1 MLRLRTFGGLSIERS
16 AEEGGGSPT
25 STATAARRRL
35 AFLAVLAASGPRGM
49 PRDKLLALFWPE
61 SDSDKARHA
70 LDQTI
75 YSLKRDLG
83 AESLVLGREE
93 LAINPAAMTSDVE
106 DFKAALARGDRAAA
120 VELYTGPFLDGV
132 FISGAAGFE
141 RWADEERTRLTR
153 DTELALESLA
163 AEAAN
168 RGDHASAVQRWQRL
182 ATMEPRKT
190 RVVLSLMSELAAS
203 GDRAAALKHAEIYH
217 TLVRDDLDAEPNPAV
232 AALAER
238 LRREPAVVKSPRRTQ
253 ERVSATPAAQ
263 PAKEEPAAPAVSESA
278 PATVPP
284 PARPEA
290 ASPSPSPSPSP
301 PRRATVEWL
310 RQRTTRA
317 YRVAGVAVA
326 LVLLLTLSLAWMLAG
341 KRRADSERAFI
352 LPADVENRTRDSIFD
367 GAIDAALTAGLQQS
381 PHVSIFPRSRVQQ
394 TLTRMRRAPAGSG
407 PVRVDEA
414 LAREVAQR
422 EGVHTVLAA
431 SVDRID
437 SSYILT
443 ARLVEAATGVT
454 IAAESRRANR
464 RAEIIDAVDELV
476 RQLRR
481 DIGESADA
489 IAKHDLPLPQAT
501 TRSLEALRKYADGRA
516 AWNAGQRNPARELYL
531 EAVALDSDFA
541 LAHAALGAYFY
552 WNNNRPKGD
561 EYFDHALRLLDRLTD
576 RERLQVRASAES
588 WRGNRDA
595 AIELRKALLAIYP
608 NDPVAWG
615 NIGYDYMR
623 LHRPNEAIA
632 AYREQLKRDSLD
644 PTNYINLAVAHKDLS
659 RNDEAVR
666 YYQRA
671 FALQPS
677 LLRLENLNHEYGEAL
692 LFAGKPE
699 EARAVYDSMLIGDVD
714 QRARGHRSL
723 GLLAMI
729 RGRYGEA
736 IDRFRDAV
744 LLSQGPDRALT
755 EARNRLFLASA
766 EQEKGWRDSATVQIR
781 AAHAL
786 FRRAYFEPMFL
797 WYLGK
802 ALARDAQL
810 PLASEVLDTL
820 RRRARLENPQDRAN
834 VFALGGEVAL
844 AQGRA
849 DSAAH
854 LLQLAYTIDSSSLV
868 KESLASAMAR
878 AGNLTGAAQFYE
890 SLLARPAS
898 WYGWEAEQYALAASL
913 AAGALYERANDVPH
927 ARAAYEQVLT
937 RWAQGDTD
945 LVTSRASRAGLER
958 LRRRSGSLTP
968 TGR

>member
-61 SDSDKARHA
+61 SDNDKARHA

-141 RWADEERTRLTR
+141 RWAEEERTRLTR
-153 DTELALESLA
+153 DVELALEALA

-168 RGDHASAVQRWQRL
+168 RGDHAGAVQRWQRL

-190 RVVLSLMSELAAS
+190 RVVLSLMSELAAA

-238 LRREPAVVKSPRRTQ
+238 LRREPAVVKSPRRTLD
-253 ERVSATPAAQ
+253 RVTATPPATATAPAAEPPKAEPVPVTA
-263 PAKEEPAAPAVSESA
+263 PAEPA
-278 PATVPP
+278 PP
-284 PARPEA
+284 
-290 ASPSPSPSPSP
+290 P

-317 YRVAGVAVA
+317 YRVAGVAAA
-326 LVLLLTLSLAWMLAG
+326 LVLLLALSLAWVLSG
-341 KRRADSERAFI
+341 KRRADSERAWI
-352 LPADVENRTRDSIFD
+352 LPADVENRTQDSIFD

-381 PHVSIFPRSRVQQ
+381 AQVSIFPRSRVQQ
-394 TLTRMRRAPAGSG
+394 TLTRMRRTPEGARA
-407 PVRVDEA
+407 VRLDET

-437 SSYILT
+437 SSYVLN

-454 IAAESRRANR
+454 IAAESRRATR
-464 RAEIIDAVDELV
+464 RAEVIDAVDDLV
-476 RQLRR
+476 RRLRH
-481 DIGESADA
+481 DIGESADV

-516 AWNAGQRNPARELYL
+516 AWAAGQHTPARELYL

-541 LAHAALGAYFY
+541 LAHAALGFYYY
-552 WNNNRPKGD
+552 WNNDRPNGD
-561 EYFDHALRLLDRLTD
+561 AHYDHALRLLDRLSD

-588 WRGNRDA
+588 WRGNREA
-595 AIELRKALLAIYP
+595 AIELRKALLAMYP
-608 NDPVAWG
+608 NDPAAWG

-623 LHRPNEAIA
+623 LHRPNESIA
-632 AYREQLKRDSLD
+632 AYRKQLERDSLD
-644 PTNYINLAVAHKDLS
+644 PSNYINLAISYLQLAKY
-659 RNDEAVR
+659 DEAVR
-666 YYQRA
+666 HYQRA
-671 FALQPS
+671 FTLQPS
-677 LLRLENLNHEYGEAL
+677 LLTLENLNHEYGKAL
-692 LFAGKPE
+692 LFAGKPD
-699 EARAVYDSMLIGDVD
+699 EARAVYDSMLAGSID

-736 IDRFRDAV
+736 IERFRDAV
-744 LLSQGPDRALT
+744 LLSQGPNRELT

-766 EQEKGWRDSATVQIR
+766 QQEKGWRDSATAQMR
-781 AAHAL
+781 SAHAL

-797 WYLGK
+797 WFLGK
-802 ALARDAQL
+802 ALARDGQL
-810 PLASEVLDTL
+810 ALASEVLDTL
-820 RRRARLENPQDRAN
+820 RRRARPDNPQDRAN
-834 VFALGGEVAL
+834 VLALGGEVAL

-849 DSAAH
+849 DSAAR

-868 KESLASAMAR
+868 KESLASALAR
-878 AGNLTGAAQFYE
+878 AGDPTLAARLYE
-890 SLLARPAS
+890 SLLANGEG
-898 WYGWEAEQYALAASL
+898 WYGAEAEQYALAAPL
-913 AAGALYERANDVPH
+913 AAGALYERANDLSR

-945 LVTSRASRAGLER
+945 LVTMRASRAALER
-958 LRRRSGSLTP
+958 LRRKSGTLTP
-968 TGR
+968 GTR

>member
-16 AEEGGGSPT
+16 AEDGGGSPT

-35 AFLAVLAASGPRGM
+35 AFLAVLAASGPRGV

-61 SDSDKARHA
+61 SDNDKARHA

-93 LAINPAAMTSDVE
+93 LSINPAAMTSDVE
-106 DFKAALARGDRAAA
+106 DFQAALARGDRAAA
-120 VELYTGPFLDGV
+120 VELYNGPFLDGV

-141 RWADEERTRLTR
+141 RWADDERARLTR
-153 DTELALESLA
+153 DVEQALETLA

-168 RGDHASAVQRWQRL
+168 RGDHSAAVQRWQRL

-190 RVVLSLMSELAAS
+190 RVVLSLMSELAAA

-217 TLVRDDLDAEPNPAV
+217 TLIRDDLDAEPNPAV
-232 AALAER
+232 AALADR
-238 LRREPAVVKSPRRTQ
+238 LRREPAVVKSPRRTLD
-253 ERVSATPAAQ
+253 RVTATPAAE
-263 PAKEEPAAPAVSESA
+263 PSKAEPAPAAVSQSAAEPPIALPAPAA
-278 PATVPP
+278 
-284 PARPEA
+284 
-290 ASPSPSPSPSP
+290 

-310 RQRTTRA
+310 RARTTRA

-326 LVLLLTLSLAWMLAG
+326 LVLLLTLSLAWMLSG
-341 KRRADSERAFI
+341 KRHADAERAWI
-352 LPADVENRTRDSIFD
+352 LPADVEDHTEDSTF
-367 GAIDAALTAGLQQS
+367 GSAIDAALAAGLQQS
-381 PHVSIFPRSRVQQ
+381 PHVTIFPRSRVQQ
-394 TLTRMRRAPAGSG
+394 TLTRMRRVPGRGSA
-407 PVRVDEA
+407 RLDET

-422 EGVHTVLAA
+422 EGVHTVLAT

-437 SSYILT
+437 SSYVLS
-443 ARLVEAATGVT
+443 ARLVEAATGTT
-454 IAAESRRANR
+454 IAAESRRASR
-464 RAEIIDAVDELV
+464 RSEVIDAVDDLV
-476 RQLRR
+476 RRLRH

-501 TRSLEALRKYADGRA
+501 TGSLEALRKYADGKV
-516 AWNAGQRNPARELYL
+516 AWAAGQHTPARELYL

-541 LAHAALGAYFY
+541 LAHAALGFYYY
-552 WNNNRPKGD
+552 WNNDRPQGD
-561 EYFDHALRLLDRLTD
+561 AHFDHALRLLDRLTD

-595 AIELRKALLAIYP
+595 AIQLRKALLAMYP
-608 NDPVAWG
+608 NDPTAWG
-615 NIGYDYMR
+615 SIGYDYMR

-632 AYREQLKRDSLD
+632 AYRKQLEHDSLD
-644 PTNYINLAVAHKDLS
+644 PSNYINIAVAYRQLDRH
-659 RNDEAVR
+659 DEAVR

-677 LLRLENLNHEYGEAL
+677 LLRLENVNHEYGIAL
-692 LFAGKPE
+692 IFSGKPE
-699 EARAVYDSMLIGDVD
+699 AARAVYDSMLTGDVD

-723 GLLAMI
+723 GMLAMI

-755 EARNRLFLASA
+755 EARNRLFLALA
-766 EQEKGWRDSATVQIR
+766 EQEKGWRDSASAQIR
-781 AAHAL
+781 TTHAL
-786 FRRAYFEPMFL
+786 FRRSYFEPMFL
-797 WYLGK
+797 WFLGK
-802 ALARDAQL
+802 ALARDGQL
-810 PLASEVLDTL
+810 ALASEVLDTL
-820 RRRARLENPQDRAN
+820 RKRGRVDNPQDRAN
-834 VFALGGEVAL
+834 VLALGGEVAL

-849 DSAAH
+849 DSATR

-868 KESLASAMAR
+868 KESLATAVAR
-878 AGNLTGAAQFYE
+878 GGNLTAAARLYE
-890 SLLARPAS
+890 SLLAKAEP
-898 WYGWEAEQYALAASL
+898 WYGWEAEQYALSAPL
-913 AAGALYERANDVPH
+913 AAGALYEKANDLPH

-945 LVTSRASRAGLER
+945 LVTVRASRVALER
-958 LRRRSGSLTP
+958 LQRKSGTLTP
-968 TGR
+968 GSR

>member
-49 PRDKLLALFWPE
+49 PRDKLLVLFWPE

-93 LAINPAAMTSDVE
+93 LSVNPAAMTSDVE

-141 RWADEERTRLTR
+141 RWAEDERARLTR
-153 DTELALESLA
+153 DVELALETLA

-168 RGDHASAVQRWQRL
+168 RGDHAAAVQRWQRL

-217 TLVRDDLDAEPNPAV
+217 TLIRDDLDAEPNPAV

-238 LRREPAVVKSPRRTQ
+238 LRREPAVVKSPRRTLD
-253 ERVSATPAAQ
+253 RVTATPAGEPPKSAPT
-263 PAKEEPAAPAVSESA
+263 PAAVSESVVTVE
-278 PATVPP
+278 PATAP
-284 PARPEA
+284 PAA
-290 ASPSPSPSPSP
+290 AP

-310 RQRTTRA
+310 RQRTTHA
-317 YRVAGVAVA
+317 YRVAGIAVA
-326 LVLLLTLSLAWMLAG
+326 LVLLLALSLAWVLSG
-341 KRRADSERAFI
+341 KRRADGERAWI
-352 LPADVENRTRDSIFD
+352 LPADVENRTQDSIFD
-367 GAIDAALTAGLQQS
+367 GAIDAALSAGLQQS
-381 PHVSIFPRSRVQQ
+381 PHVSVFPRARVQQ
-394 TLTRMRRAPAGSG
+394 TLTRMRREPAGPG
-407 PVRVDEA
+407 RLRLDET
-414 LAREVAQR
+414 LARDVAQR
-422 EGVHTVLAA
+422 EGIHTVLAT
-431 SVDRID
+431 SIDRID
-437 SSYILT
+437 SSYMLN

-464 RAEIIDAVDELV
+464 RSDIIDAVDDLV
-476 RQLRR
+476 RRLRR

-489 IAKHDLPLPQAT
+489 IARHDLPLPQAT
-501 TRSLEALRKYADGRA
+501 TRSLEALRKYADGRT

-541 LAHAALGAYFY
+541 LAHAALGGYYY

-561 EYFDHALRLLDRLTD
+561 EHFDHALRLLDRLTD

-608 NDPVAWG
+608 NDPAAWG

-623 LHRPNEAIA
+623 MHRPNEAIA
-632 AYREQLKRDSLD
+632 AYGKQLERDSLD
-644 PTNYINLAVAHKDLS
+644 PTSYINLAIANTQLS
-659 RNDEAVR
+659 RHDEAVR

-692 LFAGKPE
+692 LFAGKPD
-699 EARAVYDSMLIGDVD
+699 EARAVYDSMLTGDAD

-736 IDRFRDAV
+736 IERFRDAV
-744 LLSQGPDRALT
+744 LLSQGPDHALT

-766 EQEKGWRDSATVQIR
+766 QQEKGWRDSATAQIR
-781 AAHAL
+781 SAHAL

-802 ALARDAQL
+802 ALARDGQVT
-810 PLASEVLDTL
+810 LASEVLDTL
-820 RRRARLENPQDRAN
+820 RRRARADNPQDRAN
-834 VFALGGEVAL
+834 VLALGGEVAL

-854 LLQLAYTIDSSSLV
+854 LLQLAYATDTSSLV
-868 KESLASAMAR
+868 KESLASAVAR
-878 AGNLTGAAQFYE
+878 AGGLAEAARLYE
-890 SLLARPAS
+890 SLLSKPAV
-898 WYGWEAEQYALAASL
+898 WYGWEAEQYALAAPL
-913 AAGALYERANDVPH
+913 AAGALYERANDLPH
-927 ARAAYEQVLT
+927 ARAAYEQLLT

-945 LVTSRASRAGLER
+945 LVTVRASRAALER
-958 LRRRSGSLTP
+958 VRRQSGSLTP
-968 TGR
+968 NAR

>member
-1 MLRLRTFGGLSIERS
+1 
-16 AEEGGGSPT
+16 
-25 STATAARRRL
+25 
-35 AFLAVLAASGPRGM
+35 M

-61 SDSDKARHA
+61 SDNDKARHA

-141 RWADEERTRLTR
+141 RWAEEERTRLTR
-153 DTELALESLA
+153 DVELALESLA

-168 RGDHASAVQRWQRL
+168 RGDHAGAVQRWQRL

-190 RVVLSLMSELAAS
+190 RVVLSLMSELAAA

-238 LRREPAVVKSPRRTQ
+238 LRREPAVVKSPRRTLD
-253 ERVSATPAAQ
+253 RVTAIPAAAATAPEPPKAEPV
-263 PAKEEPAAPAVSESA
+263 PATAPAEPAA
-278 PATVPP
+278 
-284 PARPEA
+284 
-290 ASPSPSPSPSP
+290 P

-317 YRVAGVAVA
+317 YRVAGVAAA
-326 LVLLLTLSLAWMLAG
+326 LVLLLALSLAWVLSG
-341 KRRADSERAFI
+341 KHRADSERAWI
-352 LPADVENRTRDSIFD
+352 LAADVENRTQDSIFD
-367 GAIDAALTAGLQQS
+367 GAIDAALAAGLQQS
-381 PHVSIFPRSRVQQ
+381 SHVSVFPRSRVQQ
-394 TLTRMRRAPAGSG
+394 TLTRMRRG
-407 PVRVDEA
+407 PDDARAVRLDEA

-437 SSYILT
+437 SSYVLN

-454 IAAESRRANR
+454 IAAESRRASR
-464 RAEIIDAVDELV
+464 RADIIDAVDDLV
-476 RQLRR
+476 RRLRH
-481 DIGESADA
+481 DIGESADV
-489 IAKHDLPLPQAT
+489 IARHDLPLPQAT

-516 AWNAGQRNPARELYL
+516 AWAAGQRAPARELYL

-541 LAHAALGAYFY
+541 LAHAALGFYYY
-552 WNNNRPKGD
+552 WNNDRPNGD
-561 EYFDHALRLLDRLTD
+561 AHYDHALRLLDRLTD

-588 WRGNRDA
+588 WRGNREA

-608 NDPVAWG
+608 NDPAAWG

-623 LHRPNEAIA
+623 LHRPNESIA
-632 AYREQLKRDSLD
+632 AYRKQLERDSLD
-644 PTNYINLAVAHKDLS
+644 PSSYINLAIAYSQLA
-659 RNDEAVR
+659 RYDESVR

-671 FALQPS
+671 FGLQPS
-677 LLRLENLNHEYGEAL
+677 LLKVENLNHEYGEAL
-692 LFAGKPE
+692 LFAGKPDQ
-699 EARAVYDSMLIGDVD
+699 ARAVYDSMLTGNVD
-714 QRARGHRSL
+714 ERARGHRSL

-744 LLSQGPDRALT
+744 LLSQGPGRALT
-755 EARNRLFLASA
+755 EARNRLFLAA
-766 EQEKGWRDSATVQIR
+766 AQQEKGWRDSATAQIR
-781 AAHAL
+781 IAHAL

-802 ALARDAQL
+802 ALARDGQL
-810 PLASEVLDTL
+810 ALAGEVLDTL
-820 RRRARLENPQDRAN
+820 RKRARGDNPQDRAN
-834 VFALGGEVAL
+834 VLALGGEVAL

-849 DSAAH
+849 DSAVH
-854 LLQLAYTIDSSSLV
+854 LLRLAYTIDSSSLV
-868 KESLASAMAR
+868 RESLASAVAR
-878 AGNLTGAAQFYE
+878 AGNFAEAARLYE
-890 SLLARPAS
+890 TLLGKADR
-898 WYGWEAEQYALAASL
+898 WYGWEAEQYALAAPL
-913 AAGALYERANDVPH
+913 AAGALYERANDLPH

-945 LVTSRASRAGLER
+945 LVTMRASRAALER
-958 LRRRSGSLTP
+958 LRRTSGTLTP
-968 TGR
+968 GSR

>member
-35 AFLAVLAASGPRGM
+35 AFLAVLAASGPRGV

-61 SDSDKARHA
+61 SDNDKARHA

-93 LAINPAAMTSDVE
+93 LSINPAAMTSDVE
-106 DFKAALARGDRAAA
+106 DFQAALARGDRAAA
-120 VELYTGPFLDGV
+120 VELYNGPFLDGV

-141 RWADEERTRLTR
+141 RWADDERARLTR
-153 DTELALESLA
+153 DLEQALETLA

-168 RGDHASAVQRWQRL
+168 RGDHAGAVQRWQRL

-190 RVVLSLMSELAAS
+190 RVVLSLMSELAAA

-217 TLVRDDLDAEPNPAV
+217 TLIRDDLDAEPNPAV

-238 LRREPAVVKSPRRTQ
+238 LRREPAVVKSPRRTLD
-253 ERVSATPAAQ
+253 RVTAIPSPEPSKAEPAPAAASQ
-263 PAKEEPAAPAVSESA
+263 TVAAD
-278 PATVPP
+278 PP
-284 PARPEA
+284 IARPEPA
-290 ASPSPSPSPSP
+290 P

-310 RQRTTRA
+310 RARTTRA

-326 LVLLLTLSLAWMLAG
+326 LVVLLTLSLAWMLAG
-341 KRRADSERAFI
+341 KRRADAERPWI
-352 LPADVENRTRDSIFD
+352 LPADVENHTEDSTFG
-367 GAIDAALTAGLQQS
+367 GAIDAALAAGLQQS
-381 PHVSIFPRSRVQQ
+381 PYVSIFPRSRVQQ
-394 TLTRMRRAPAGSG
+394 TLTRMRRAPGPGSA
-407 PVRVDEA
+407 RLDET

-437 SSYILT
+437 SSYVLN
-443 ARLVEAATGVT
+443 ARLVEAATGTT

-464 RAEIIDAVDELV
+464 RSEVIDAVDDLV
-476 RQLRR
+476 RRLRH

-501 TRSLEALRKYADGRA
+501 TRSLEALRKYADGKV
-516 AWNAGQRNPARELYL
+516 AWAAGQHTPARELYL

-541 LAHAALGAYFY
+541 LAHAALGFYYY
-552 WNNNRPKGD
+552 WNNDRPQGD
-561 EYFDHALRLLDRLTD
+561 AHFDHALRLLDRLTD

-595 AIELRKALLAIYP
+595 AIQLRKALLAMYP
-608 NDPVAWG
+608 NDPTAWG
-615 NIGYDYMR
+615 SIGYDYMR

-632 AYREQLKRDSLD
+632 AYRKQLEHDSLD
-644 PTNYINLAVAHKDLS
+644 PSNYINVAVSYRQLDRH
-659 RNDEAVR
+659 DEAVR
-666 YYQRA
+666 YYRRA

-677 LLRLENLNHEYGEAL
+677 LLRLENLNHEYGIAL
-692 LFAGKPE
+692 IFSGKPD
-699 EARAVYDSMLIGDVD
+699 EARAVYDSMLTGDVD

-723 GLLAMI
+723 GMLAMI
-729 RGRYGEA
+729 RGRYAEA

-755 EARNRLFLASA
+755 EARNRLFLAMA
-766 EQEKGWRDSATVQIR
+766 EQEKGWRDSASAQIR
-781 AAHAL
+781 TTHAL
-786 FRRAYFEPMFL
+786 FRRSYFEPMFL
-797 WYLGK
+797 WFLGK
-802 ALARDAQL
+802 ALARDGQL
-810 PLASEVLDTL
+810 ALASEVLDTL
-820 RRRARLENPQDRAN
+820 RRRARVDNPQDRAN
-834 VFALGGEVAL
+834 VLALGGEVAL

-849 DSAAH
+849 DSAAR
-854 LLQLAYTIDSSSLV
+854 LLQLAFTIDSSSLV
-868 KESLASAMAR
+868 KESLASAVAR
-878 AGNLTGAAQFYE
+878 SGNLTAAARLYE
-890 SLLARPAS
+890 SLLAKAEP
-898 WYGWEAEQYALAASL
+898 WYGWEAEQYALAAPL
-913 AAGALYERANDVPH
+913 AAGALYEQANDLPH

-937 RWAQGDTD
+937 RWAQGDTG
-945 LVTSRASRAGLER
+945 LVTMRASRVALER
-958 LRRRSGSLTP
+958 LRRKSGSLTP
-968 TGR
+968 SGR

>member
-35 AFLAVLAASGPRGM
+35 AFLAVLGASGPRGM

-70 LDQTI
+70 LDQTL

-106 DFKAALARGDRAAA
+106 DFKAALARGERAAA

-141 RWADEERTRLTR
+141 HWVEEERARLTR
-153 DTELALESLA
+153 DVELALEALA
-163 AEAAN
+163 AEAAS
-168 RGDHASAVQRWQRL
+168 RGDHAASVQRWQRL

-203 GDRAAALKHAEIYH
+203 GDRAGALRHAEIYH

-238 LRREPAVVKSPRRTQ
+238 LRREPAVVKSPRRTLD
-253 ERVSATPAAQ
+253 RGTATPTSEPAKPEPAPLARASTVAVEAPPAQ
-263 PAKEEPAAPAVSESA
+263 PEPTAPRS
-278 PATVPP
+278 
-284 PARPEA
+284 RP
-290 ASPSPSPSPSP
+290 
-301 PRRATVEWL
+301 TIEWL
-310 RQRTTRA
+310 RARTTRA

-326 LVLLLTLSLAWMLAG
+326 LVFLLTLSLAWMLAG
-341 KRRADSERAFI
+341 KRHADANRPWI
-352 LPADVENRTRDSIFD
+352 LAADVENRTQDSLFD
-367 GAIDAALTAGLQQS
+367 GAVDAALIAGLQQS
-381 PHVSIFPRSRVQQ
+381 PYVSIFPRSRVQQ
-394 TLTRMRRAPAGSG
+394 TLTRMQRAPSGSE
-407 PVRVDEA
+407 RLRLDDA

-422 EGVHTVLAA
+422 EGVHTVLTT

-437 SSYILT
+437 SSYMLT
-443 ARLVEAATGVT
+443 ARLVEAATGSI

-464 RAEIIDAVDELV
+464 RAEIIDAIDDLV
-476 RQLRR
+476 RRLRR
-481 DIGESADA
+481 DIGESADV

-501 TRSLEALRKYADGRA
+501 TRSLEALRKYASGRD
-516 AWNAGQRNPARELYL
+516 AWAAGQRTPARELYL

-541 LAHAALGAYFY
+541 LAHAALGFY
-552 WNNNRPKGD
+552 YYWSNDRPQGD
-561 EYFDHALRLLDRLTD
+561 AHYDHALRLLDRLTD

-588 WRGNRDA
+588 WRGNREA

-608 NDPVAWG
+608 DDPATWG

-623 LHRPNEAIA
+623 LHRPNESIA
-632 AYREQLKRDSLD
+632 AYREQLKRDSTD
-644 PTNYINLAVAHKDLS
+644 PSSYINLAVSYLQLGKY
-659 RNDEAVR
+659 DESVR
-666 YYQRA
+666 QYQRA

-677 LLRLENLNHEYGEAL
+677 LLRLDNLNHEYGKAL
-692 LFAGKPE
+692 LFAGKPD
-699 EARAVYDSMLIGDVD
+699 EARAVYDSMLTGSVD

-729 RGRYGEA
+729 RGRYAEA
-736 IDRFRDAV
+736 VDRFRDAV
-744 LLSQGPDRALT
+744 FLSQGPNHELT

-766 EQEKGWRDSATVQIR
+766 QQEKGWRDSASAQIR
-781 AAHAL
+781 TAHAL

-797 WYLGK
+797 WFLGK
-802 ALARDAQL
+802 ALARDGQVA
-810 PLASEVLDTL
+810 LASEVLDTL
-820 RRRARLENPQDRAN
+820 RRRARADNPQDRAN
-834 VFALGGEVAL
+834 VVALGGEVAL

-849 DSAAH
+849 DSAAR
-854 LLQLAYTIDSSSLV
+854 LLRLAYTLDSSTLV
-868 KESLASAMAR
+868 KESLASAVAR
-878 AGNLTGAAQFYE
+878 SGDLTTAARLYE
-890 SLLARPAS
+890 SLLANVES
-898 WYGWEAEQYALAASL
+898 WYGAEAEQYTLTAPL
-913 AAGALYERANDVPH
+913 AAGELYERAHDLPH
-927 ARAAYEQVLT
+927 ARAAYEQVMT
-937 RWAQGDTD
+937 RWARGDTD
-945 LVTSRASRAGLER
+945 LVTMRASRAALAR
-958 LRRRSGSLTP
+958 LQRKSGTLTP
-968 TGR
+968 GAR

>member
-61 SDSDKARHA
+61 SDNDKARHA
-70 LDQTI
+70 LDQTL

-83 AESLVLGREE
+83 AESLVSGREE

-141 RWADEERTRLTR
+141 RWAEEERTRLTR
-153 DTELALESLA
+153 DVELALEALA

-168 RGDHASAVQRWQRL
+168 RGDHAGAVQRWQRL

-190 RVVLSLMSELAAS
+190 RVVLSLMSELAAA

-238 LRREPAVVKSPRRTQ
+238 LRREPAVVKSPRRTLD
-253 ERVSATPAAQ
+253 RVTATPAA
-263 PAKEEPAAPAVSESA
+263 PATAPAAEPSKAEPA
-278 PATVPP
+278 PATAAAT
-284 PARPEA
+284 PAP
-290 ASPSPSPSPSP
+290 P

-317 YRVAGVAVA
+317 YRVAGVAAA
-326 LVLLLTLSLAWMLAG
+326 LVLLLALSLAWVLSG
-341 KRRADSERAFI
+341 KHRGDTERAWI
-352 LPADVENRTRDSIFD
+352 LPADVENRTQDSIFD

-381 PHVSIFPRSRVQQ
+381 AHVSIFPRSRVQQ
-394 TLTRMRRAPAGSG
+394 TLTRMRRAPDGSR
-407 PVRVDEA
+407 PVRLDET

-437 SSYILT
+437 SSYVLN

-454 IAAESRRANR
+454 IAAESRRAAR
-464 RAEIIDAVDELV
+464 RAEVIDAVDDLV
-476 RQLRR
+476 RRLRH
-481 DIGESADA
+481 DIGESADV
-489 IAKHDLPLPQAT
+489 IARHDLPLPQAT
-501 TRSLEALRKYADGRA
+501 TRSLEALRKYAEGKA
-516 AWNAGQRNPARELYL
+516 AWAAGQHTPARELYL
-531 EAVALDSDFA
+531 EAIALDSDFA
-541 LAHAALGAYFY
+541 LAHAALGFYYY
-552 WNNNRPKGD
+552 WNNDRPNGD
-561 EYFDHALRLLDRLTD
+561 AHYDHALRLLDRLSD
-576 RERLQVRASAES
+576 LERLQVRASAES
-588 WRGNRDA
+588 WRGNREA

-608 NDPVAWG
+608 NDPAAWG
-615 NIGYDYMR
+615 GIGYDYMR
-623 LHRPNEAIA
+623 LHRPNESIA
-632 AYREQLKRDSLD
+632 AYRKQLERDSLD
-644 PTNYINLAVAHKDLS
+644 PSIYINLAISYLQLAKY
-659 RNDEAVR
+659 DEAVR
-666 YYQRA
+666 NYQRA
-671 FALQPS
+671 FTLQPS
-677 LLRLENLNHEYGEAL
+677 LLTLENLNHEYGKAL
-692 LFAGKPE
+692 LFAGKPDA
-699 EARAVYDSMLIGDVD
+699 ARAVYDSMLVGSVD

-736 IDRFRDAV
+736 IERFRDAV
-744 LLSQGPDRALT
+744 LLSQGPNRELT

-766 EQEKGWRDSATVQIR
+766 QQEKGWRDSATAQMR
-781 AAHAL
+781 SAHAL

-797 WYLGK
+797 WFLGK
-802 ALARDAQL
+802 ALARDGQL
-810 PLASEVLDTL
+810 ALASEVLDTL
-820 RRRARLENPQDRAN
+820 RRRTRPDNPQDRAN
-834 VFALGGEVAL
+834 VLALGGEVAL

-849 DSAAH
+849 DSAAR
-854 LLQLAYTIDSSSLV
+854 LLQLAYTMDSSSLV
-868 KESLASAMAR
+868 KESLATAMAR
-878 AGNLTGAAQFYE
+878 AGDLTLAARLYE
-890 SLLARPAS
+890 SLLATGES
-898 WYGWEAEQYALAASL
+898 WYGAEAEQYALAAPL
-913 AAGALYERANDVPH
+913 AAGALYERANDLPR

-945 LVTSRASRAGLER
+945 LVTMRASRAALER
-958 LRRRSGSLTP
+958 LRRKSGTLLP
-968 TGR
+968 GAR

>member
-1 MLRLRTFGGLSIERS
+1 LLRLRTFGGLSIERS
-16 AEEGGGSPT
+16 ADEGGGSPT

-61 SDSDKARHA
+61 SDNDKARHA

-93 LAINPAAMTSDVE
+93 LAINPVAMTSDVE
-106 DFKAALARGDRAAA
+106 DFKAALARGDRGAA

-141 RWADEERTRLTR
+141 RWAEDERTRLTR
-153 DTELALESLA
+153 DVELALEALA

-168 RGDHASAVQRWQRL
+168 RGDHAGAVQRWQRL

-190 RVVLSLMSELAAS
+190 RVVLSLMSELAAA

-238 LRREPAVVKSPRRTQ
+238 LRREPAVVKSPRRTLD
-253 ERVSATPAAQ
+253 RVTAIPAPEPTKAE
-263 PAKEEPAAPAVSESA
+263 PAPAVVTQNAVAAEPPIARPEPAA
-278 PATVPP
+278 
-284 PARPEA
+284 
-290 ASPSPSPSPSP
+290 

-310 RQRTTRA
+310 RQRSTRA

-326 LVLLLTLSLAWMLAG
+326 LVVLLTLSLAWVLSG
-341 KRRADSERAFI
+341 KHRADSQRAWI
-352 LPADVENRTRDSIFD
+352 LSADVENRTQDSIFD
-367 GAIDAALTAGLQQS
+367 GAVDAALAAGLQQS
-381 PHVSIFPRSRVQQ
+381 AHVSIFPRARVQQ
-394 TLTRMRRAPAGSG
+394 TLTRMRHESTGSAR
-407 PVRVDEA
+407 VRLDET

-422 EGVHTVLAA
+422 EGVHTVLVA

-437 SSYILT
+437 SSYMLN
-443 ARLVEAATGVT
+443 ARLVEAATGAV

-464 RAEIIDAVDELV
+464 RAEVIEAVDDLV
-476 RQLRR
+476 RRLRH

-489 IAKHDLPLPQAT
+489 IARHDLPLPQAT
-501 TRSLEALRKYADGRA
+501 TRSLEALRKYANGRA
-516 AWNAGQRNPARELYL
+516 AWAAGQHTPARELYL

-541 LAHAALGAYFY
+541 LAHAALGFYYY
-552 WNNNRPKGD
+552 WNNDRPQGD
-561 EYFDHALRLLDRLTD
+561 AHYDHALRLLDRLTD

-588 WRGNRDA
+588 WRGNREA

-608 NDPVAWG
+608 DDPSAWG

-623 LHRPNEAIA
+623 LDRPNESIG
-632 AYREQLKRDSLD
+632 AYREQIKRDSTD
-644 PTNYINLAVAHKDLS
+644 PTNYINLAISYLQLGKY
-659 RNDEAVR
+659 DEAVR
-666 YYQRA
+666 HYQRA
-671 FALQPS
+671 FALQPN
-677 LLRLENLNHEYGEAL
+677 LLTLENLNHEYGKAL
-692 LFAGKPE
+692 LFAGKPDA
-699 EARAVYDSMLIGDVD
+699 ARAVYDSMLAGTID

-744 LLSQGPDRALT
+744 LLSQGPKRELT

-766 EQEKGWRDSATVQIR
+766 QQEKGWRDSASAQMRNV
-781 AAHAL
+781 HAL

-802 ALARDAQL
+802 ALARDGQVA
-810 PLASEVLDTL
+810 LASEVLDTL
-820 RRRARLENPQDRAN
+820 RKRARADNPQDRAN
-834 VFALGGEVAL
+834 VLALGGEVAL
-844 AQGRA
+844 ARGRA
-849 DSAAH
+849 DSAAR

-868 KESLASAMAR
+868 RESLASAMAH
-878 AGNLTGAAQFYE
+878 AGELTAAARLYE
-890 SLLARPAS
+890 SLLANGES
-898 WYGWEAEQYALAASL
+898 WYGGEAEQYVLVAPL
-913 AAGALYERANDVPH
+913 AAGALYERANDLPH

-945 LVTSRASRAGLER
+945 LVTMRASRAALER
-958 LRRRSGSLTP
+958 IRRKSGTLTP
-968 TGR
+968 GTR

>member
-75 YSLKRDLG
+75 YSLKRDLA

-93 LAINPAAMTSDVE
+93 LSINPAAMTSDVE

-120 VELYTGPFLDGV
+120 VELYMGPFLDGV

-141 RWADEERTRLTR
+141 RWAEEERTRLTR
-153 DTELALESLA
+153 DVEQALEALA

-168 RGDHASAVQRWQRL
+168 RGDHAGAVQRWQRL

-217 TLVRDDLDAEPNPAV
+217 TLIRDDLDAEPNPAV

-238 LRREPAVVKSPRRTQ
+238 LRREPAVVKSPRRTLD
-253 ERVSATPAAQ
+253 RVTATPAVEP
-263 PAKEEPAAPAVSESA
+263 PA
-278 PATVPP
+278 
-284 PARPEA
+284 ARPE
-290 ASPSPSPSPSP
+290 PVP

-310 RQRTTRA
+310 RRRTTHA
-317 YRVAGVAVA
+317 YRIAGIAVA
-326 LVLLLTLSLAWMLAG
+326 LVLLLTLSLAWVLSG
-341 KRRADSERAFI
+341 KHRADSEKAWI
-352 LPADVENRTRDSIFD
+352 LPADVENRTQDSIFD
-367 GAIDAALTAGLQQS
+367 GAVDAALSAGLQQS
-381 PHVSIFPRSRVQQ
+381 PHVSVFPRSRVQQ
-394 TLTRMRRAPAGSG
+394 TLTRMRRDSAGAG
-407 PVRVDEA
+407 RLRLDET

-422 EGVHTVLAA
+422 EGVHTVLAT
-431 SVDRID
+431 SIDRID
-437 SSYILT
+437 SSYMLN
-443 ARLVEAATGVT
+443 ARLVEATTGVT

-464 RAEIIDAVDELV
+464 RSEIIDAVDDLV
-476 RQLRR
+476 RRLRR

-501 TRSLEALRKYADGRA
+501 TRSLEALRKYADGRT

-541 LAHAALGAYFY
+541 LAHAALGGYYY

-561 EYFDHALRLLDRLTD
+561 EHFDHALRLLDRLTD

-588 WRGNRDA
+588 WRGNREA

-608 NDPVAWG
+608 NDPAAWA

-623 LHRPNEAIA
+623 MHRPNEAIA
-632 AYREQLKRDSLD
+632 AYRKQLARDSLD
-644 PTNYINLAVAHKDLS
+644 PTSYINLAVASTQLS
-659 RNDEAVR
+659 RHDEAVR
-666 YYQRA
+666 YYRRA

-692 LFAGKPE
+692 LFAGKPD
-699 EARAVYDSMLIGDVD
+699 EARAVYDSMLTGDVD

-736 IDRFRDAV
+736 IERFRDAV
-744 LLSQGPDRALT
+744 LLSQSPDHALT

-766 EQEKGWRDSATVQIR
+766 QQEKGWRDSATAQIR
-781 AAHAL
+781 TAHAL
-786 FRRAYFEPMFL
+786 FRRTYFEPMFL
-797 WYLGK
+797 WFLGK
-802 ALARDAQL
+802 ALARDGQVA
-810 PLASEVLDTL
+810 LASEVLDTL
-820 RRRARLENPQDRAN
+820 RRRARADNPQDRAN
-834 VFALGGEVAL
+834 VLALGGEVAL

-854 LLQLAYTIDSSSLV
+854 LLQLAYATDTSSLV
-868 KESLASAMAR
+868 TESLATAIAR
-878 AGNLTGAAQFYE
+878 TGSFAGAARLYE
-890 SLLARPAS
+890 SLLSKPAV
-898 WYGWEAEQYALAASL
+898 WYGWEAEQYALAAPL
-913 AAGALYERANDVPH
+913 AAGALYERANDLPH

-945 LVTSRASRAGLER
+945 LVTVRASRAGLAR
-958 LRRRSGSLTP
+958 LRRSDNLTP
-968 TGR
+968 NAR

>member
-16 AEEGGGSPT
+16 ADEGGGSPT

-35 AFLAVLAASGPRGM
+35 AFLAVLAASGPRGV

-70 LDQTI
+70 LDQTL

-83 AESLVLGREE
+83 AESLVSGREE

-141 RWADEERTRLTR
+141 HWAEEERTRLTR
-153 DTELALESLA
+153 DVELALETLA
-163 AEAAN
+163 AEAAG
-168 RGDHASAVQRWQRL
+168 RGDHAAAVQRWQRL

-238 LRREPAVVKSPRRTQ
+238 LRREPAVVKSPRRTL
-253 ERVSATPAAQ
+253 ERVSATPA
-263 PAKEEPAAPAVSESA
+263 PEPSKAEAAP
-278 PATVPP
+278 PP
-284 PARPEA
+284 PSRRP
-290 ASPSPSPSPSP
+290 
-301 PRRATVEWL
+301 TVEWL

-317 YRVAGVAVA
+317 YRVTGVALA
-326 LVLLLTLSLAWMLAG
+326 LVVLLTLSLAWVLSG
-341 KRRADSERAFI
+341 KHRADSERAFI
-352 LPADVENRTRDSIFD
+352 LPADVANRTPDSVFD

-381 PHVSIFPRSRVQQ
+381 PHVTIFPRSRVQQ
-394 TLTRMRRAPAGSG
+394 TLTRMRRVPEGTGS
-407 PVRVDEA
+407 VRLDET

-422 EGVHTVLAA
+422 EGVHTVLAT

-437 SSYILT
+437 SSYMLT

-464 RAEIIDAVDELV
+464 LAEVIEAVDDLV
-476 RQLRR
+476 RRLRH
-481 DIGESADA
+481 DIGESADV

-501 TRSLEALRKYADGRA
+501 TRSLEALRKYADGKA
-516 AWNAGQRNPARELYL
+516 AWAAGQHTPARELYL

-541 LAHAALGAYFY
+541 LAHAALGFYYY
-552 WNNNRPKGD
+552 WNNDRPNGD
-561 EYFDHALRLLDRLTD
+561 AHYDHALRLLDRLTD
-576 RERLQVRASAES
+576 LERLQVRASAES
-588 WRGNRDA
+588 WRGNREA

-608 NDPVAWG
+608 NDPAAWG

-623 LHRPNEAIA
+623 LHRPNESIA
-632 AYREQLKRDSLD
+632 AYRKQLERDSTD
-644 PTNYINLAVAHKDLS
+644 PSDYINLAVSFLQLGKY
-659 RNDEAVR
+659 DEAVR
-666 YYQRA
+666 HYQRA
-671 FALQPS
+671 FTLQPS
-677 LLRLENLNHEYGEAL
+677 LLKLENLNHEYGKAL

-699 EARAVYDSMLIGDVD
+699 EARAVYDSMLTGTVD

-736 IDRFRDAV
+736 VERFRDAV
-744 LLSQGPDRALT
+744 LLSQGPNHELT

-766 EQEKGWRDSATVQIR
+766 QQEKGWRDSATAQIR
-781 AAHAL
+781 SAHAL

-797 WYLGK
+797 WFLGK
-802 ALARDAQL
+802 ALARDGQVA
-810 PLASEVLDTL
+810 LASEVLDTL
-820 RRRARLENPQDRAN
+820 RKRARPDNPQDRAN
-834 VFALGGEVAL
+834 MLALGGEVAL

-849 DSAAH
+849 DSAVH
-854 LLQLAYTIDSSSLV
+854 LLRVAYTMDSASLV
-868 KESLASAMAR
+868 KESLANAVAR
-878 AGNLTGAAQFYE
+878 AGDPTAAARLYE
-890 SLLARPAS
+890 SLLRDAES
-898 WYGWEAEQYALAASL
+898 WYGAEAEQYALAAPL
-913 AAGALYERANDVPH
+913 AAGALYERANDLPH

-937 RWAQGDTD
+937 RWALGDTD
-945 LVTSRASRAGLER
+945 LVTVRASRAALAALQR
-958 LRRRSGSLTP
+958 KSGNLSP
-968 TGR
+968 GAR

>member
-61 SDSDKARHA
+61 SDTDKARHA
-70 LDQTI
+70 LDQTL

-83 AESLVLGREE
+83 AESLVSGREE

-106 DFKAALARGDRAAA
+106 DFKAALARGDRVAA

-141 RWADEERTRLTR
+141 RWAEEERTRLTR
-153 DTELALESLA
+153 DVELALEALA

-168 RGDHASAVQRWQRL
+168 RGDHAGAVQRWQRL

-190 RVVLSLMSELAAS
+190 RVVLSLMSELAAA

-238 LRREPAVVKSPRRTQ
+238 LRREPAVVKSPRRTLD
-253 ERVSATPAAQ
+253 RVTATPAAEL
-263 PAKEEPAAPAVSESA
+263 PKAEPAPAAVSESSVA
-278 PATVPP
+278 AEPP
-284 PARPEA
+284 SARPE
-290 ASPSPSPSPSP
+290 PGPP
-301 PRRATVEWL
+301 PRRATIEWL

-317 YRVAGVAVA
+317 YRVAGIAAA
-326 LVLLLTLSLAWMLAG
+326 LVLLLALSLAWVLSGKHRAAG
-341 KRRADSERAFI
+341 ERPWI
-352 LPADVENRTRDSIFD
+352 LTADVENRTQDSIFD
-367 GAIDAALTAGLQQS
+367 GAIDAALAAGLQQS
-381 PHVSIFPRSRVQQ
+381 SQVSIFPRSRVQQ
-394 TLTRMRRAPAGSG
+394 TLTRMRRAPADPGV
-407 PVRVDEA
+407 VRVDET

-437 SSYILT
+437 SSYVLN

-454 IAAESRRANR
+454 IAAESRRAAR
-464 RAEIIDAVDELV
+464 RAEVIDAVDDLV
-476 RQLRR
+476 RRLRH
-481 DIGESADA
+481 DIGESADV

-501 TRSLEALRKYADGRA
+501 TRSLEALRKYADGKA
-516 AWNAGQRNPARELYL
+516 AWAAGQHTPARELYL

-541 LAHAALGAYFY
+541 LAHAALGFYYY
-552 WNNNRPKGD
+552 WNNDRPNGD
-561 EYFDHALRLLDRLTD
+561 AHYDHALRLLDRLTD
-576 RERLQVRASAES
+576 LERLQVRASAES

-608 NDPVAWG
+608 NDPAAWG

-623 LHRPNEAIA
+623 LHRPNESIA
-632 AYREQLKRDSLD
+632 AYRKQLERDS
-644 PTNYINLAVAHKDLS
+644 TNPSDYINLAISYLQLAKY
-659 RNDEAVR
+659 DEAVR
-666 YYQRA
+666 HYQRA
-671 FALQPS
+671 FTLQPS
-677 LLRLENLNHEYGEAL
+677 LLKLENLNHEYGKAL

-699 EARAVYDSMLIGDVD
+699 EARAVYDSMLTGNVD

-736 IDRFRDAV
+736 VDRFRDAV
-744 LLSQGPDRALT
+744 LLSQGPSRELT

-766 EQEKGWRDSATVQIR
+766 QQEKGWRDSATVQMR
-781 AAHAL
+781 SAHAL

-797 WYLGK
+797 WFLGK
-802 ALARDAQL
+802 ALARDGQVA
-810 PLASEVLDTL
+810 LASEVLDTL
-820 RRRARLENPQDRAN
+820 RRRARPDNPQDRAN
-834 VFALGGEVAL
+834 VLALGGEVAL

-849 DSAAH
+849 DSAAR

-868 KESLASAMAR
+868 KESLASAVAR
-878 AGNLTGAAQFYE
+878 AGNVTLAARLYE
-890 SLLARPAS
+890 SLLADGES
-898 WYGWEAEQYALAASL
+898 WYGAEAEQYALAAPL
-913 AAGALYERANDVPH
+913 AAGALYERANDLPH

-945 LVTSRASRAGLER
+945 LVTMRASRAALER
-958 LRRRSGSLTP
+958 LRRKSGTLTP
-968 TGR
+968 GSR

>member
-1 MLRLRTFGGLSIERS
+1 
-16 AEEGGGSPT
+16 
-25 STATAARRRL
+25 
-35 AFLAVLAASGPRGM
+35 M

-70 LDQTI
+70 LDQTL

-132 FISGAAGFE
+132 YISGAAGFE
-141 RWADEERTRLTR
+141 QWAEDERARLTR
-153 DTELALESLA
+153 EVELALEMLA
-163 AEAAN
+163 AEAAG
-168 RGDHASAVQRWQRL
+168 RGDHAASVQRWQRL

-238 LRREPAVVKSPRRTQ
+238 LRREPAVVKSPRRTLD
-253 ERVSATPAAQ
+253 RVSATPAAE
-263 PAKEEPAAPAVSESA
+263 PAKAEAAPATTVGQSV
-278 PATVPP
+278 TVPEAP
-284 PARPEA
+284 TTQAQPAV
-290 ASPSPSPSPSP
+290 P
-301 PRRATVEWL
+301 PRRATIEWL

-317 YRVAGVAVA
+317 YRVAGVAAA
-326 LVLLLTLSLAWMLAG
+326 LVLLLALSLAWMISG
-341 KRRADSERAFI
+341 KRRADSERAWI

-367 GAIDAALTAGLQQS
+367 GALDAAIAAGLQQS
-381 PHVSIFPRSRVQQ
+381 PYVSIFPRSRIQQ
-394 TLTRMRRAPAGSG
+394 TLTRMRRGPSGSE
-407 PVRVDEA
+407 RLRLDET
-414 LAREVAQR
+414 LAREIAQR

-437 SSYILT
+437 SSYVIS

-464 RAEIIDAVDELV
+464 RADVIDAVDDLV
-476 RQLRR
+476 RRLRH

-501 TRSLEALRKYADGRA
+501 TRSLEALRNYANAKA
-516 AWNAGQRNPARELYL
+516 AWAAGQHTPARELYL

-541 LAHAALGAYFY
+541 LAHAALGFYYY
-552 WNNNRPKGD
+552 WNNDRPKGD
-561 EYFDHALRLLDRLTD
+561 SSFDHALRLLDRLSD

-588 WRGNRDA
+588 WRGNRES
-595 AIELRKALLAIYP
+595 AIELRKALLALYP
-608 NDPVAWG
+608 NDPAAWG
-615 NIGYDYMR
+615 SIGYDYMR
-623 LHRPNEAIA
+623 LHRPNESIA
-632 AYREQLKRDSLD
+632 AYGEQLKRDSTE
-644 PTNYINLAVAHKDLS
+644 PGNYINLAIDYLQLGKY
-659 RNDEAVR
+659 DEAVR
-666 YYQRA
+666 HYRRA

-677 LLRLENLNHEYGEAL
+677 LLKLENLNHEYGKAL

-699 EARAVYDSMLIGDVD
+699 EARAVYDSMLTGSVD

-744 LLSQGPDRALT
+744 LLSLGPDRELT

-766 EQEKGWRDSATVQIR
+766 QQEKGWRDSATAQIR

-786 FRRAYFEPMFL
+786 FRRKNFEPMFL
-797 WYLGK
+797 WFLGK
-802 ALARDAQL
+802 ALARDGQVA
-810 PLASEVLDTL
+810 LASEVLDTL
-820 RRRARLENPQDRAN
+820 RKRARGDNPQDRAN
-834 VFALGGEVAL
+834 LLALGGEVAL

-849 DSAAH
+849 DSAAR
-854 LLQLAYTIDSSSLV
+854 LLQLAYTLDSSSLV
-868 KESLASAMAR
+868 KESLASAVAR
-878 AGNLTGAAQFYE
+878 AGNFSAAAQLYE
-890 SLLARPAS
+890 SLLANVEA
-898 WYGWEAEQYALAASL
+898 WYGAESEQYALAAPL
-913 AAGALYERANDVPH
+913 AAGALYERANDVPR
-927 ARAAYEQVLT
+927 ARAAYERVLT

-945 LVTSRASRAGLER
+945 LVTIRASRAALAGLQR
-958 LRRRSGSLTP
+958 KSGNLTP
-968 TGR
+968 GAR

>member
-16 AEEGGGSPT
+16 AEDGGGSPT

-120 VELYTGPFLDGV
+120 VEFYTGPFLDGV

-141 RWADEERTRLTR
+141 RWTEEERTRLTR
-153 DTELALESLA
+153 DVELALEALA
-163 AEAAN
+163 AEAAT
-168 RGDHASAVQRWQRL
+168 RGDHAGAVQRWQRL

-253 ERVSATPAAQ
+253 DRVSAIPAAQ
-263 PAKEEPAAPAVSESA
+263 PAKAEPPAPIVTESP
-278 PATVPP
+278 PATVQPP
-284 PARPEA
+284 AARPEPA
-290 ASPSPSPSPSP
+290 P
-301 PRRATVEWL
+301 PQRRATVEWL

-341 KRRADSERAFI
+341 KHRADSERAFI
-352 LPADVENRTRDSIFD
+352 LPADVENRTQDSVFD

-381 PHVSIFPRSRVQQ
+381 SHVSIFPRSRVQQ
-394 TLTRMRRAPAGSG
+394 TLTRMRRALSASA
-407 PVRVDEA
+407 PVRIDET

-437 SSYILT
+437 SSYMLT

-464 RAEIIDAVDELV
+464 RAEIIDAIDDLV
-476 RQLRR
+476 RRLRH
-481 DIGESADA
+481 DIGESADV

-501 TRSLEALRKYADGRA
+501 TRSLEALRKYAEGKA
-516 AWNAGQRNPARELYL
+516 AWAAGQHTPARELYL

-541 LAHAALGAYFY
+541 LAHAALGFYYY
-552 WNNNRPKGD
+552 WNNDRPNGD
-561 EYFDHALRLLDRLTD
+561 AHYDHALRLLDRLTD

-608 NDPVAWG
+608 DDPAAWG
-615 NIGYDYMR
+615 SIGYDYMR
-623 LHRPNEAIA
+623 LHRPNESIA
-632 AYREQLKRDSLD
+632 AYRKQLERDSTSPSD
-644 PTNYINLAVAHKDLS
+644 YINLAISYLQLGKY
-659 RNDEAVR
+659 DEAVR
-666 YYQRA
+666 HYQRA
-671 FALQPS
+671 FTLQPS
-677 LLRLENLNHEYGEAL
+677 LLKLENLNHEYGKAL

-699 EARAVYDSMLIGDVD
+699 EARAVYDSMLAGTVD

-744 LLSQGPDRALT
+744 LLSQGPSRELT

-766 EQEKGWRDSATVQIR
+766 QQEKGWRDSATAQMR
-781 AAHAL
+781 SAHGL

-797 WYLGK
+797 WFLGK
-802 ALARDAQL
+802 ALARDGQL
-810 PLASEVLDTL
+810 ALASEVLDTL
-820 RRRARLENPQDRAN
+820 RKRARPDNPQDRAN
-834 VFALGGEVAL
+834 VLALSGEVAL
-844 AQGRA
+844 AQGQA

-854 LLQLAYTIDSSSLV
+854 LLRLAYTMDSSSLV
-868 KESLASAMAR
+868 KESLASAVAR
-878 AGNLTGAAQFYE
+878 AGDLTLAARLYE
-890 SLLARPAS
+890 SLLADGES
-898 WYGWEAEQYALAASL
+898 WYGAEAEQYALAAPL
-913 AAGALYERANDVPH
+913 AAGALYERAKDLPR

-945 LVTSRASRAGLER
+945 LVTMRASRAALER
-958 LRRRSGSLTP
+958 LRRTSGTLTP
-968 TGR
+968 GSR

>member
-61 SDSDKARHA
+61 SDTDKARHA
-70 LDQTI
+70 LDQTL

-83 AESLVLGREE
+83 AESLVSGREE

-106 DFKAALARGDRAAA
+106 DFKAALARGDRGAA
-120 VELYTGPFLDGV
+120 VELYAGPFLDGV

-141 RWADEERTRLTR
+141 RWAEEERTRLTR
-153 DTELALESLA
+153 DVELALEALA

-168 RGDHASAVQRWQRL
+168 RGDHAGAVQRWQRL

-190 RVVLSLMSELAAS
+190 RVVLSLMSELAAA

-238 LRREPAVVKSPRRTQ
+238 LRREPAVVKSPRRTLD
-253 ERVSATPAAQ
+253 RVTATPVAELPKTEPP
-263 PAKEEPAAPAVSESA
+263 PAAVSESA
-278 PATVPP
+278 VAVEPSS
-284 PARPEA
+284 ARPE
-290 ASPSPSPSPSP
+290 PVPP
-301 PRRATVEWL
+301 PRRATIEWL

-317 YRVAGVAVA
+317 YRVAGVAAA
-326 LVLLLTLSLAWMLAG
+326 LVLLLALSLAWVLSG
-341 KRRADSERAFI
+341 KRRAASERPWI
-352 LPADVENRTRDSIFD
+352 LAADVENRTQDSIFD
-367 GAIDAALTAGLQQS
+367 GAIDAALAAGLQQS
-381 PHVSIFPRSRVQQ
+381 SHVSIFPRSRVQQ
-394 TLTRMRRAPAGSG
+394 TLTRMRRAPADPGA
-407 PVRVDEA
+407 VRLDET

-437 SSYILT
+437 SSYVLN

-454 IAAESRRANR
+454 IAAESRRAAR
-464 RAEIIDAVDELV
+464 RAEVIDAVDDLV
-476 RQLRR
+476 RRLRH
-481 DIGESADA
+481 DIGESADV

-501 TRSLEALRKYADGRA
+501 TRSLEALRKYADGKA
-516 AWNAGQRNPARELYL
+516 AWAAGQHTPARELYL

-541 LAHAALGAYFY
+541 LAHAALGFYYY
-552 WNNNRPKGD
+552 WNNDRPNGD
-561 EYFDHALRLLDRLTD
+561 AHYDHALRLLDRLTD
-576 RERLQVRASAES
+576 LERLQVRASAES
-588 WRGNRDA
+588 WRGNREA

-608 NDPVAWG
+608 NDPAAWG

-623 LHRPNEAIA
+623 LHRPNESIA
-632 AYREQLKRDSLD
+632 AYRKQLERDSTD
-644 PTNYINLAVAHKDLS
+644 PSDYINLAISYLQLAKY
-659 RNDEAVR
+659 DEAVR
-666 YYQRA
+666 HYQRA
-671 FALQPS
+671 FTLQPS
-677 LLRLENLNHEYGEAL
+677 LLKLENLNHEYGKAL

-699 EARAVYDSMLIGDVD
+699 EARAVYDSMLAGTVD

-736 IDRFRDAV
+736 VDRFRDAV
-744 LLSQGPDRALT
+744 LLSQGPNRELT

-766 EQEKGWRDSATVQIR
+766 QQEKGWRDSATAQMQS
-781 AAHAL
+781 AHAL

-797 WYLGK
+797 WFLGK
-802 ALARDAQL
+802 ALARDGQVA
-810 PLASEVLDTL
+810 LASEVLDTL
-820 RRRARLENPQDRAN
+820 RKRARPDNPQDRAN
-834 VFALGGEVAL
+834 VLALGGEVTL

-849 DSAAH
+849 DSAAR

-868 KESLASAMAR
+868 KESLASALAR
-878 AGNLTGAAQFYE
+878 AGNVTLAARLYE
-890 SLLARPAS
+890 SLLADGES
-898 WYGWEAEQYALAASL
+898 WYGAEAEQYALAAPL
-913 AAGALYERANDVPH
+913 AAGALYERANDLPH

-945 LVTSRASRAGLER
+945 LVTMRASRVALER
-958 LRRRSGSLTP
+958 LRRKSGTLTP
-968 TGR
+968 GSR

>member
-16 AEEGGGSPT
+16 AEDGGGSPT

-61 SDSDKARHA
+61 SDNEKARHA
-70 LDQTI
+70 LDQTL

-132 FISGAAGFE
+132 FISGASGFE
-141 RWADEERTRLTR
+141 RWAEEERNRLTR
-153 DTELALESLA
+153 DVELALEALA

-168 RGDHASAVQRWQRL
+168 RGDHAGAVQRWQRL

-190 RVVLSLMSELAAS
+190 RVVLSLMSELAAA

-238 LRREPAVVKSPRRTQ
+238 LRREPAVVKSPRRTLD
-253 ERVSATPAAQ
+253 RVTATPAAE
-263 PAKEEPAAPAVSESA
+263 PPKVEVAPAAVTQSAVVAEPVPAPPA
-278 PATVPP
+278 PA
-284 PARPEA
+284 
-290 ASPSPSPSPSP
+290 P

-317 YRVAGVAVA
+317 YRIAGVAAA
-326 LVLLLTLSLAWMLAG
+326 LVLLLALSLAWVLSG
-341 KRRADSERAFI
+341 RHRADSEKAWI
-352 LPADVENRTRDSIFD
+352 LPADVENRTQDSIFD

-381 PHVSIFPRSRVQQ
+381 SHVSIFPRARVQQ
-394 TLTRMRRAPAGSG
+394 TLTRMRRAPAASGSI
-407 PVRVDEA
+407 RLDET

-437 SSYILT
+437 SGYILN
-443 ARLVEAATGVT
+443 ARLVEAGTGVT
-454 IAAESRRANR
+454 IAAESRRAAR
-464 RAEIIDAVDELV
+464 RADVIDAIDDLV
-476 RQLRR
+476 RRLRH
-481 DIGESADA
+481 DIGESADV
-489 IAKHDLPLPQAT
+489 IARHDLPLPQAT
-501 TRSLEALRKYADGRA
+501 TRSLEALRKYAEGKA
-516 AWNAGQRNPARELYL
+516 AWAAGQRMPARELYL

-541 LAHAALGAYFY
+541 LAHAALGFYYY
-552 WNNNRPKGD
+552 WNNDRPNGD
-561 EYFDHALRLLDRLTD
+561 AHYDHALRLLDRLTD

-608 NDPVAWG
+608 DDPVAWG

-623 LHRPNEAIA
+623 LHRPNESIA
-632 AYREQLKRDSLD
+632 AYRKQLERDSLD
-644 PTNYINLAVAHKDLS
+644 PSNYINLAVSYLQLAKY
-659 RNDEAVR
+659 DEAVR
-666 YYQRA
+666 NYQRA

-677 LLRLENLNHEYGEAL
+677 LLKLENLNHEYGEAL
-692 LFAGKPE
+692 LFAGKPD
-699 EARAVYDSMLIGDVD
+699 EARAVYDSMLAGNGD

-744 LLSQGPDRALT
+744 LLSQGPNRELT
-755 EARNRLFLASA
+755 EARNRLFLAA
-766 EQEKGWRDSATVQIR
+766 AQQEKGWRDSATAQIR
-781 AAHAL
+781 SVHAL

-802 ALARDAQL
+802 ALVRDGQL
-810 PLASEVLDTL
+810 ALASEVLDSL
-820 RRRARLENPQDRAN
+820 RRRARPDNPQDRAN
-834 VFALGGEVAL
+834 VLALGGEVAL
-844 AQGRA
+844 AQGHA
-849 DSAAH
+849 DSAVH
-854 LLQLAYTIDSSSLV
+854 LLQLAQTIDSSSLV
-868 KESLASAMAR
+868 RESLANAVAR
-878 AGNLTGAAQFYE
+878 AGNLTEAARLYE
-890 SLLARPAS
+890 TLLAKADR
-898 WYGWEAEQYALAASL
+898 WYGWEAEQYALATPL
-913 AAGALYERANDVPH
+913 AAGALYERANDLPH

-937 RWAQGDTD
+937 RWARGDTD
-945 LVTSRASRAGLER
+945 LVTMRASRAALER
-958 LRRRSGSLTP
+958 LRRKSGTLTP
-968 TGR
+968 GSR